1 MNYELSLTHQRSL
14 LVDLI
19 LNSSHLHGSGSFLSW
34 HASMMRNIWIIG
46 PSNCPSND
54 EENIGIIDLMVGM
67 VKIINPM
74 IENMW
79 IADCMVETPWIIQ
92 TMMKYMRVNDA
103 TVETS
108 KIIDPMWIVD
118 HMVETTLDYWSNDE
132 RYVDYQ
138 SNNGNITI
146 TDCIMEIL

>member
-1 MNYELSLTHQRSL
+1 
-14 LVDLI
+14 
-19 LNSSHLHGSGSFLSW
+19 
-34 HASMMRNIWIIG
+34 
-46 PSNCPSND
+46 
-54 EENIGIIDLMVGM
+54 MVGM

-92 TMMKYMRVNDA
+92 TMKKYMRVNDA

-118 HMVETTLDYWSNDE
+118 HMVETTLDY
-132 RYVDYQ
+132 
-138 SNNGNITI
+138 
-146 TDCIMEIL
+146 

>member
-1 MNYELSLTHQRSL
+1 
-14 LVDLI
+14 
-19 LNSSHLHGSGSFLSW
+19 
-34 HASMMRNIWIIG
+34 
-46 PSNCPSND
+46 
-54 EENIGIIDLMVGM
+54 M

-146 TDCIMEIL
+146 ADCIMETL